1 MDENNDKIVSL
12 EKDLYPE
19 RANFWNELSAHY
31 PADDENLIEP
41 NNKPNV
47 KGEL

>member
-1 MDENNDKIVSL
+1 MDENNDDLVSL

-19 RANFWNELSAHY
+19 RANFWTELSAHY
-31 PADDENLIEP
+31 PADDENYIKP
-41 NNKPNV
+41 NSNTNV